1 LKKALLIIFILIG
14 LTSCKAQ
21 EVSGIWMSYNNYV
34 IDIKAMYTSGDEGV
48 IIDFDN
54 QTIGKI
60 QTDSTL
66 QIKID
71 YKKSKLFL
79 KSDTL
84 NIDFKVYGKDSILIN
99 SERNMIQVFRPLDL
113 SNKLTKKKKEIENY
127 LTNPNFDKINDSLKI
142 KFSKELHFVDKQF
155 SKPPYFRFAL
165 INKSWNDEGYWYI
178 KEINQNFF
186 LIFTIEQ
193 MGDKYIYQIIS
204 VNNCEIVLKQLQKGR
219 DFKIDL
225 TKLKTCL

>member
-1 LKKALLIIFILIG
+1 MEKTLLIIFILIG

-21 EVSGIWMSYNNYV
+21 EISEIWMSYNNYV
-34 IDIKAMYTSGDEGV
+34 IDKKSVSTSGDEGI

-99 SERNMIQVFRPLDL
+99 SERNMMQVFRPLDL
-113 SNKLTKKKKEIENY
+113 SNKLSIDKKGIEEY
-127 LTNPNFDKINDSLKI
+127 LTNPNFDEINKSLKI
-142 KFSKELHFVDKQF
+142 TFSKEFHFREKLF
-155 SKPPYFRFAL
+155 NKPPYFRFAL
-165 INKSWNDEGYWYI
+165 INKLQS
-178 KEINQNFF
+178 Q
-186 LIFTIEQ
+186 LIQ
-193 MGDKYIYQIIS
+193 Q
-204 VNNCEIVLKQLQKGR
+204 
-219 DFKIDL
+219 
-225 TKLKTCL
+225 